1 MLLAPMIFKFK
12 EVTAFVSDASKLCPA
27 NTEVGVEL
35 TLVKPRSLGS
45 FRLEE
50 RILLEHVSPLVTHG
64 TRIVPTYQVFG

>member
-1 MLLAPMIFKFK
+1 MLLAPMIFKFTK
-12 EVTAFVSDASKLCPA
+12 VTAFVCSASNLSSA

-35 TLVKPRSLGS
+35 TLFKPRSLGS